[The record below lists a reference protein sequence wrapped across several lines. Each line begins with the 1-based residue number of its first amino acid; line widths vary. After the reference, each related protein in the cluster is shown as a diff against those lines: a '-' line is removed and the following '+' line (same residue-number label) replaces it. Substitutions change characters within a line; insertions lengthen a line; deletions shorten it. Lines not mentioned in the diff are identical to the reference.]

1 MVSSISLSLATT
13 LFASSASSSG
23 GFDVTQLYSTGA
35 SATSS
40 LPPGVVLKQA
50 ETNETK
56 QLADVKKDPQVQKDL
71 ARYAKVVS
79 TAKTLN
85 DVLDDPVARKVFM
98 KANGLGDQTDYVGL
112 AKKALASDPTDTT
125 SLAKKL
131 SSVNGNWLDTV
142 KRFDFKRLG
151 VTALRLTGAVDKVSN
166 DYVSEIRLDNL
177 DKETP
182 GLGSAILFKTVAPTL
197 DTPLKILGSAL
208 GREVVVTALGLPKE
222 IALQSLDA
230 QSKAITQRLD
240 ITKLKDPAFVDQL
253 VQRYLLRIN
262 GGTGGI
268 TA

>member
-13 LFASSASSSG
+13 LYGSSSSSAG
-23 GFDVTQLYSTGA
+23 IDVSRLYSSGA

-40 LPPGVVLKQA
+40 LPPAVLLKQA

-56 QLADVKKDPQVQKDL
+56 QLAAVRKDPQVQKDL

-85 DVLDDPVARKVFM
+85 DVLDDPVARKVFL
-98 KANGLGDQTDYVGL
+98 KANGLGDQVDNVGL
-112 AKKALASDPTDTT
+112 AKKALASDPRDTA

-142 KRFDFKRLG
+142 KRFDFKGLG
-151 VTALRLTGAVDKVSN
+151 VTALRLTGAVDQVSN
-166 DYVSEIRLDNL
+166 DYVSEKRLDKL
-177 DKETP
+177 DQETP
-182 GLGSAILFKTVAPTL
+182 GLGSAILFKKVAPTL
-197 DTPLKILGSAL
+197 TTPLKILGSAL
-208 GREVVVTALGLPKE
+208 GREVVITALGLPKQ

-240 ITKLKDPAFVDQL
+240 ITKLKDPHFVDKL
-253 VQRYLLRIN
+253 VQRYLIRLN
-262 GGTGGI
+262 GGAGGV